1 MALATNKDQLPPVIP
16 AVGAHRTDWRRNMG
30 AMTGFSWLQAGWS
43 DFRRHPGL
51 SLAYG
56 VVVFAVSALV
66 VLSLSRLGHDYIL
79 FPALSGFLV
88 IAPLAATGLYEKS
101 RRLADGAPV
110 TLWGMMFV
118 RIRSGGQIVFV
129 GLLLAL
135 LMLLWNRAAV
145 LLYALFFGLLP
156 FPGLNDILPVL
167 LGAPAGWA
175 LLVVGS
181 LVGGL
186 FAAFSFA
193 ISVFAI
199 PRLLDERTDAL
210 TAMGQSMSLVWNN
223 LPVMIV
229 WGAIV
234 VVLFLISAATALV
247 GLIVVFP
254 VLGHATWHA
263 YATMWRGYRFPMR
276 SADGERVA
284 GEPS

>member
-1 MALATNKDQLPPVIP
+1 MALASKSDQLPPVIP
-16 AVGAHRTDWRRNMG
+16 AVGAGRTDWRRRMG
-30 AMTGFSWLQAGWS
+30 PMTAFSWLRAGWD
-43 DFRRHPGL
+43 DFQRRPAL

-56 VVVFAVSALV
+56 VVVFAVSILV
-66 VLSLSRLGHDYIL
+66 VIGLLRLGHDYIL

-110 TLWGMMFV
+110 TLAGMAFV
-118 RIRSGGQIVFV
+118 RIRSGGQIIFI

-135 LMLLWNRAAV
+135 LVLLWNRAAV
-145 LLYALFFGLLP
+145 LLYVLFFGLLP

-167 LGAPAGWA
+167 IGTPAGWA
-175 LLVVGS
+175 LLVIGS
-181 LVGGL
+181 LIGGL

-193 ISVFAI
+193 VSVFAI

-210 TAMGQSMSLVWNN
+210 TAMGQSMALVWNN

-234 VVLFLISAATALV
+234 VCLFMLSAVTALV
-247 GLIVVFP
+247 GLIVIFP

-263 YATMWRGYRFPMR
+263 YSTMWRGHCFGKR
-276 SADGERVA
+276 SSDGEGMA
-284 GEPS
+284 GTPS